1 MSVAFGFSDRV
12 EVTPDETAVFLEF
25 AKRTAR
31 SAGSAVLPYFRSPLA
46 VENKHVDGTFDP
58 VTEADKAAEFEIRAA
73 IEHSFPAHG
82 IYGEEFGY
90 KHGNGLTWV
99 IDPIDG
105 TRAFMSGMLHWGVL
119 LALFDGEVPVLGVM
133 YQPYTDELF
142 FGDGQQAALIRSG
155 VQTPLRTAAGVVEVA
170 EAVLATTGP
179 DWFVGDDLTRFERLR
194 PSARMCRYGGDCY
207 LFAAAALGFVHLAT
221 DASLNAYD
229 IQALIPI
236 IRGAG
241 GVVTTYD
248 GGNPA
253 MGGTVL
259 ASSNS
264 TLHERALAILNE

>member
-1 MSVAFGFSDRV
+1 
-12 EVTPDETAVFLEF
+12 
-25 AKRTAR
+25 
-31 SAGSAVLPYFRSPLA
+31 
-46 VENKHVDGTFDP
+46 
-58 VTEADKAAEFEIRAA
+58 
-73 IEHSFPAHG
+73 
-82 IYGEEFGY
+82 
-90 KHGNGLTWV
+90 
-99 IDPIDG
+99 
-105 TRAFMSGMLHWGVL
+105 
-119 LALFDGEVPVLGVM
+119 
-133 YQPYTDELF
+133 
-142 FGDGQQAALIRSG
+142 
-155 VQTPLRTAAGVVEVA
+155 
-170 EAVLATTGP
+170 
-179 DWFVGDDLTRFERLR
+179 
-194 PSARMCRYGGDCY
+194 MCRYGGDCY